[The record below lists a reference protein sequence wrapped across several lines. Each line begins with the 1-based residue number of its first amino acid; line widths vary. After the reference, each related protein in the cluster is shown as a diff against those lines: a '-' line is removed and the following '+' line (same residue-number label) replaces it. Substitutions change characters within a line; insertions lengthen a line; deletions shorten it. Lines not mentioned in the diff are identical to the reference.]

1 MVIKGLDDCGFLI
14 FKRGFGGRDHFT
26 DCRYWSPLEENRDIN
41 SIYVSG
47 KSSILKKNTKCIR
60 SNIWIY
66 FLLKQMFLV
75 KQIVSQKF

>member
-1 MVIKGLDDCGFLI
+1 MVVTILQTAGID
-14 FKRGFGGRDHFT
+14 
-26 DCRYWSPLEENRDIN
+26 YPLEENRDIN

-47 KSSILKKNTKCIR
+47 KKFYIKKNTKCIR

-66 FLLKQMFLV
+66 FLLKQMFIV